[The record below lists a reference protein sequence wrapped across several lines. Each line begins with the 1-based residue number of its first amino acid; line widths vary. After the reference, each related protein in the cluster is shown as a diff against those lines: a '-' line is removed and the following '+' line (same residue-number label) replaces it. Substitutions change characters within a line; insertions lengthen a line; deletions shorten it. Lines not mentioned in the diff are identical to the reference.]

1 MLTLLLLVEIMPSL
15 VFPFS
20 HIEIILRKN
29 DQSMSRQNLIAM
41 VVSAITSVL
50 AAVYTLSICAF
61 IWRTDQIT

>member
-1 MLTLLLLVEIMPSL
+1 
-15 VFPFS
+15 
-20 HIEIILRKN
+20 
-29 DQSMSRQNLIAM
+29 MSRQNLIAM